1 MATGSRVAD
10 AAACPA
16 AGGEWSGGGASGG
29 CWNVVVVGDRVP
41 DSFAPVQRQRAT
53 LSVVVWWWGQVKL
66 KGSVTRV
73 VISGAES
80 NPVRAN
86 PRVVYR

>member
-1 MATGSRVAD
+1 
-10 AAACPA
+10 
-16 AGGEWSGGGASGG
+16 
-29 CWNVVVVGDRVP
+29 VVVVGDRVP

-73 VISGAES
+73 VISGADWVNLILCVPIHELFIVEMPYQRGKKLD
-80 NPVRAN
+80 NLEGV
-86 PRVVYR
+86 